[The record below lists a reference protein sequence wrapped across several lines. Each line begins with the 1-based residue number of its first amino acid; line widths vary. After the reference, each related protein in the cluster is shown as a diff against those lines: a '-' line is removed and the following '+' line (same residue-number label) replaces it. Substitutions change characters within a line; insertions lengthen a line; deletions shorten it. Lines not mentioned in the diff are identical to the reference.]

1 MAIAATEFARRRRQ
15 LMQMAGGDAV
25 VLVAAAPER
34 MRNADAA
41 WPYRQ
46 DSDFHYLAGFPEA
59 DAVLALLPGRQHGEA
74 VLFCRERDEDRE
86 RWHGRTIGTERAVA
100 DFGLD
105 DAFPIDDIDDILPG
119 MIEGRARVYCH
130 FG

>member
-46 DSDFHYLAGFPEA
+46 DSDF
-59 DAVLALLPGRQHGEA
+59 
-74 VLFCRERDEDRE
+74 
-86 RWHGRTIGTERAVA
+86 
-100 DFGLD
+100 
-105 DAFPIDDIDDILPG
+105 
-119 MIEGRARVYCH
+119 
-130 FG
+130 